1 LYTVIYKFLFFF
13 LLIFAFFLISSSG
26 GDWTI
31 SGNRLDLHDPRILAM
46 AAAQHR
52 LLEDEYDEYT
62 ATNNNAAVF
71 CRSIFLIVSFV
82 VCIIEICIVL
92 PLLSENHKMCRK

>member
-1 LYTVIYKFLFFF
+1 LPLYIVIYKFLFVSHFCIFF
-13 LLIFAFFLISSSG
+13 SSG

-52 LLEDEYDEYT
+52 LLEDDYDEYT
-62 ATNNNAAVF
+62 ATNNNAAAF

-82 VCIIEICIVL
+82 FFYYRNMYYFSSIM
-92 PLLSENHKMCRK
+92 SRK

>member
-1 LYTVIYKFLFFF
+1 VCNSSFCIL
-13 LLIFAFFLISSSG
+13 SSG

-46 AAAQHR
+46 ANAQHR
-52 LLEDEYDEYT
+52 FIEDEYDEYT
-62 ATNNNAAVF
+62 TTNNNAAAF

-82 VCIIEICIVL
+82 VSVL
-92 PLLSENHKMCRK
+92 KNVWFILF

>member
-1 LYTVIYKFLFFF
+1 LYIVIYKFLFVSHFCIFF
-13 LLIFAFFLISSSG
+13 SSG

-52 LLEDEYDEYT
+52 LLEDDYDEYT
-62 ATNNNAAVF
+62 ATNNNAAAF

-82 VCIIEICIVL
+82 FFITETCIIF
-92 PLLSENHKMCRK
+92 PLLCQENRRADLVQW